1 MGCIKMR
8 QYLDNAIY
16 SYKLITETGCHE
28 FITKAQAIQFIQVL
42 RPFGD
47 KYLFVETVECLE
59 TGKVV
64 NVSIDDQGRENLFL
78 GNNLSFL
85 DARR

>member
-1 MGCIKMR
+1 MR
-8 QYLDNAIY
+8 QQLENAIY
-16 SYKLITETGCHE
+16 SYKLVTETGCHE
-28 FITKAQAIQFIQVL
+28 FMTKSQAVEFIQVL

-47 KYLFVETVECLE
+47 KFLFVETIECLE

-64 NVSIDDQGRENLFL
+64 NNCVDQNGTENIYF
-78 GNNLSFL
+78 NSLSFL